1 MSENPPA
8 QPQVILCDM
17 CTEEERMPAQKT
29 CMKCEISM
37 CLGHLQAHLTTPVLL
52 QTHPL
57 TEPTALCGA
66 NKCPQHGKLLEYYC
80 LDDMACVCVSCAIED
95 QHRLHNMKTFST
107 AHKELL
113 EKLKQDQGALRKK
126 VQGNNSDIEKWEKTE
141 GEKVRSS
148 GVRLIEA
155 VTHLRDLALT
165 SVQSSVSGRMAAM
178 KTSGRSIQA
187 AQYEKD
193 TFRFLQMH
201 SQVHQDVE
209 KAKAVDL
216 RHGLEPSGDR
226 DALVR
231 QLRQGGGSLL
241 KHANHFWRALLTLVD
256 PENHQNIDGPYS
268 DLIFQPMNSSS
279 LSLSR
284 DRRKLFYN
292 SQAGQG
298 PVTLQIANLKS
309 IGSIQKWRVRFSK
322 DCDWTTGLC
331 DKQRVRT
338 YPDEL
343 VYALSCDGDQLS
355 SHIGEYV
362 DRPGNPKSVF
372 GGHTV
377 DQTQRNFT
385 SSSTPITF
393 EAKSGDQGTQRPTLV
408 EVEWNFETSS
418 LSFYNRIGEL
428 HREKIFAFKLS
439 LIPWGLVPF
448 VKIKKIKNTSQEH
461 WTCCC
466 GEKDITRMRMNGRCS
481 CGAPFYNAVTTEK
494 VCELK

>member
-1 MSENPPA
+1 MSDQTAE

-17 CTEEERMPAQKT
+17 CTEKERMPAQKT

-66 NKCPQHGKLLEYYC
+66 TKCPQHGKLLEYYC
-80 LDDMACVCVSCAIED
+80 LDDMTCVCVSCAIED

-113 EKLKQDQGALRKK
+113 ENLKQDQDALRMK
-126 VQGNNSDIEKWEKTE
+126 VKGNNTDIEKWEKTE

-165 SVQSSVSGRMAAM
+165 SVQSSVSGRMAAL
-178 KTSGRSIQA
+178 KTSESSMKA
-187 AQYEKD
+187 AQNEKD

-216 RHGLEPSGDR
+216 RYGLEPSGDR
-226 DALVR
+226 DALVQ
-231 QLRQGGGSLL
+231 QLRQGGESML
-241 KHANHFWRALLTLVD
+241 KHANHFWRAVLTLVD
-256 PENHQNIDGPYS
+256 PENHQNLDGPYS
-268 DLIFQPMNSSS
+268 NLIFQPMSSS
-279 LSLSR
+279 PLSLSG
-284 DRRKLFYN
+284 DRRKLFYS
-292 SQAGQG
+292 SQTRQN
-298 PVTLQIANLKS
+298 PVTLQITNLLS
-309 IGSIQKWRVRFSK
+309 IASIHKWRVRFSK

-331 DKQRVRT
+331 DKQRVRN

-343 VYALSCDGDQLS
+343 VYAVSCNGNQLS
-355 SHIGEYV
+355 SHIGE
-362 DRPGNPKSVF
+362 NAAI
-372 GGHTV
+372 
-377 DQTQRNFT
+377 
-385 SSSTPITF
+385 SSTPITF
-393 EAKSGDQGTQRPTLV
+393 QSKSGDQGIQRPTLV
-408 EVEWNFETSS
+408 EVEWNFGASS
-418 LSFYNRIGEL
+418 LSFYNRIGEQ
-428 HREKIFAFKLS
+428 HREKIFTFEMS
-439 LIPWGLVPF
+439 LNTWDLVPF
-448 VKIKKIKNTSQEH
+448 VKITQFRNTDQQQ
-461 WTCCC
+461 WKCCC
-466 GEKDITRMRMNGRCS
+466 GEKDINKIRMNGRCS
-481 CGAPFYNAVTTEK
+481 CGAPFHNAGTTEK